1 MSLALHLPALQVV
14 LPLISAP
21 LAVLLRHGGLAFA
34 IVTAG
39 AWAAFACSIALWL
52 QVGQAEGGVI
62 SYAIG
67 SWPPPWGIEYRVD
80 RLASFVLLLVSG
92 MAALVLPWS
101 RASIERE
108 IPRELHYLYYAMF
121 GLCLTGL
128 LGITITGD
136 AFNIFVFLEISSLS
150 SYVLIALGRDRRALT
165 AAYQY
170 LIMGSIGA
178 TFIVIGIGF
187 LYLMTGTLNLADMAV
202 RIREVENT
210 RPVLVALAFL
220 TVGISLKLALFPLH
234 QWLPNAYTYAPSAV
248 TAFLAATA
256 TKVSVYVLI
265 RFYFS
270 VFGESLVFEKL
281 PLPQIML
288 WLSLIAMFGASA
300 IAIFQDNLKRL
311 FAYSSIGQI
320 GYITLGLSFDSV
332 HGLTASI
339 VHLFNHGVAKGAIFL
354 LIGGLVIGLARSGST
369 SGAVPPA
376 PTFGGGGTPT
386 PPPAPTFDRLAGLA
400 KRMPLTSFGIVI
412 GGLSLIGVPGTVGFV
427 SKWYLIVAAMEKGQF
442 WLVGAILLSSLLAV
456 AYVWRFVE
464 VAYFRAPPAAQ
475 EARCEAPLALLLP
488 AWLLVIATIWFG
500 LDTSLTVG
508 SALDAAQQ
516 LVKSGR

>member
-1 MSLALHLPALQVV
+1 MSIAAHLPALQVV

-21 LAVLLRHGGLAFA
+21 LAVLLRRRDLAFWM
-34 IVTAG
+34 VTAA
-39 AWAAFACSIALWL
+39 AWAAFATAIQLWL
-52 QVGQAEGGVI
+52 QVGASGTI
-62 SYAIG
+62 SYHIG

-80 RLASFVLLLVSG
+80 RLSSFVLLLVSG
-92 MAALVLPWS
+92 MAAVMLPYA
-101 RASIERE
+101 RTSIERE
-108 IPRELHYLYYAMF
+108 IPEESHYLFYAMF
-121 GLCLTGL
+121 GLCLAGL

-136 AFNIFVFLEISSLS
+136 AFNIFVFLEISSLAT
-150 SYVLIALGRDRRALT
+150 YVLIALGRDRRALT

-187 LYLMTGTLNLADMAV
+187 LYLTTGTLNLADMAG
-202 RIREVENT
+202 RLRGVESS
-210 RPVLVALAFL
+210 RPVLAALAFL

-234 QWLPNAYTYAPSAV
+234 QWLPNAYTYAPSPV

-270 VFGESLVFEKL
+270 VFGESLVYEHL

-288 WLSLIAMFGASA
+288 GLSLLAMFGASF

-311 FAYSSIGQI
+311 FAYSSVGQI
-320 GYITLGLSFDSV
+320 GYISLGLSFDSV

-339 VHLFNHGVAKGAIFL
+339 VHLFNHGIAKGAIFL
-354 LIGGLVIGLARSGST
+354 LIGGIAVGIAT
-369 SGAVPPA
+369 PGAVA
-376 PTFGGGGTPT
+376 
-386 PPPAPTFDRLAGLA
+386 PAPTFDRLAGLA
-400 KRMPLTSFGIVI
+400 KRMPLTCFGIVL
-412 GGLSLIGVPGTVGFV
+412 GGLSLIGVPGTAGFI
-427 SKWYLIVAAMEKGQF
+427 SKWYLILAALEQGQF

-464 VAYFRAPPAAQ
+464 VAYFRAPPAGHV
-475 EARCEAPLALLLP
+475 ARKEAPLAMLIP
-488 AWLLVIATIWFG
+488 AWLLIAATIWFG
-500 LDTSLTVG
+500 LDTSVTVDT
-508 SALDAAQQ
+508 ALDAARQ
-516 LVKSGR
+516 LMGKAQ